1 MFLGPRAQ
9 RFSTAAP
16 PPCVSF
22 LIAGRYKMAKS
33 LPTWQTPD
41 RQSMKSWRNIHEVS
55 LPRDGH
61 PVFAALYDPK
71 SASAERRWMGGRRR
85 RLLAG
90 ARGAVLEIGGGT
102 GANLAHYRDID
113 RVTIAEPDPFMR
125 NRIGPKL
132 EEARVPVE
140 VSAAGAEALPFP
152 DGSFDTV
159 VSTLVLCTVTDQ
171 EAALDEVRRVLRPGG
186 RLLFIEHVRAA
197 GSAARWQDRLEPL
210 WRRLLGGCH
219 PNRDTVAAIEEAG
232 FEIETFE
239 SFYPPDPLSALMPHV
254 QGSATVRLAA

>member
-1 MFLGPRAQ
+1 MWRSRDNHETYP
-9 RFSTAAP
+9 
-16 PPCVSF
+16 
-22 LIAGRYKMAKS
+22 
-33 LPTWQTPD
+33 
-41 RQSMKSWRNIHEVS
+41 MK
-55 LPRDGH
+55 DGH
-61 PVFAALYDPK
+61 PIFAALYDPM
-71 SASAERRWMGGRRR
+71 SGSMERKWMGGRRR

-102 GANLAHYRDID
+102 GANLAHYRDVD
-113 RVTIAEPDPFMR
+113 RVVVAEPDPFMR
-125 NRIGPKL
+125 DRIGPKL
-132 EEARVPVE
+132 EDARVPVE

-159 VSTLVLCTVTDQ
+159 VSTLVLCTVPDQ

-186 RLLFIEHVRAA
+186 WLLFIEHVRAA
-197 GSAARWQDRLEPL
+197 GSAARWQDWLEPL

-239 SFYPPDPLSALMPHV
+239 RFHPPIAFSGLTPHV

>member
-1 MFLGPRAQ
+1 MGRSRDDHEAG
-9 RFSTAAP
+9 STR
-16 PPCVSF
+16 
-22 LIAGRYKMAKS
+22 G
-33 LPTWQTPD
+33 
-41 RQSMKSWRNIHEVS
+41 
-55 LPRDGH
+55 GH
-61 PVFAALYDPK
+61 PVFAALYDPVG
-71 SASAERRWMGGRRR
+71 ASAERRWMGERRR
-85 RLLAG
+85 RLLTG

-102 GANLAHYRDID
+102 GANLAHYRDVD

-125 NRIGPKL
+125 SRIGPKL
-132 EEARVPVE
+132 EDARVPVE
-140 VSAAGAEALPFP
+140 VSSAGAEALPFP

-159 VSTLVLCTVTDQ
+159 VSTLVMCTVPDQ
-171 EAALDEVRRVLRPGG
+171 AAVLDEVRRVLRPGG

-197 GSAARWQDRLEPL
+197 GSMARWQDRLEPL

-239 SFYPPDPLSALMPHV
+239 SFYPPDPLSSLTPHV

>member
-1 MFLGPRAQ
+1 MAQ
-9 RFSTAAP
+9 KLQA
-16 PPCVSF
+16 
-22 LIAGRYKMAKS
+22 
-33 LPTWQTPD
+33 WQTLNGEPMRRSRD
-41 RQSMKSWRNIHEVS
+41 DHETSSMK
-55 LPRDGH
+55 DGH
-61 PVFAALYDPK
+61 PIFAALYDPVG
-71 SASAERRWMGGRRR
+71 ASAERRWMGGRRR

-90 ARGAVLEIGGGT
+90 ARGVVLEIGGGT
-102 GANLAHYRDID
+102 GANLAHYRDVD

-132 EEARVPVE
+132 EDARVPVE
-140 VSAAGAEALPFP
+140 VSTAGAEALPFP

-159 VSTLVLCTVTDQ
+159 VSTLVLCTVPDQ

-219 PNRDTVAAIEEAG
+219 PNRDTVAAIEEVG

-239 SFYPPDPLSALMPHV
+239 SFYPPGPLSGLMPHV

>member
-1 MFLGPRAQ
+1 MSLLTCQTLGGMPM
-9 RFSTAAP
+9 
-16 PPCVSF
+16 
-22 LIAGRYKMAKS
+22 GRS
-33 LPTWQTPD
+33 RDNHETG
-41 RQSMKSWRNIHEVS
+41 SMK
-55 LPRDGH
+55 DGH
-61 PVFAALYDPK
+61 PVFAALHDPMN
-71 SASAERRWMGGRRR
+71 ASMERRWMGGRRR

-90 ARGAVLEIGGGT
+90 ASGAVLEIGGGT
-102 GANLAHYRDID
+102 GANLPHYRDVD
-113 RVTIAEPDPFMR
+113 RVVVTEPDPFMR
-125 NRIGPKL
+125 KRLGQKL
-132 EEARVPVE
+132 GDARVPVE

-159 VSTLVLCTVTDQ
+159 VSTLVLCTVPDQ

-239 SFYPPDPLSALMPHV
+239 SFYPPDPLSSLTPHV

>member
-1 MFLGPRAQ
+1 MGRSRDDQEAGPTR
-9 RFSTAAP
+9 
-16 PPCVSF
+16 
-22 LIAGRYKMAKS
+22 G
-33 LPTWQTPD
+33 
-41 RQSMKSWRNIHEVS
+41 
-55 LPRDGH
+55 GH
-61 PVFAALYDPK
+61 PVFAALYDLVG
-71 SASAERRWMGGRRR
+71 ASMERRWMGDRRR

-102 GANLAHYRDID
+102 GANLVHYRDVD

-125 NRIGPKL
+125 SRIGPKL
-132 EEARVPVE
+132 EDARVPVE
-140 VSAAGAEALPFP
+140 VSAAWAEALPFS

-159 VSTLVLCTVTDQ
+159 VSTLVLCTVPDQ
-171 EAALDEVRRVLRPGG
+171 AAVLDEVRRVLRPGG

-197 GSAARWQDRLEPL
+197 GSMARWQDRLEPL
-210 WRRLLGGCH
+210 WRRLFGGCH

-239 SFYPPDPLSALMPHV
+239 SFYPPDPLSSLTPHV

>member
-1 MFLGPRAQ
+1 M
-9 RFSTAAP
+9 
-16 PPCVSF
+16 
-22 LIAGRYKMAKS
+22 
-33 LPTWQTPD
+33 
-41 RQSMKSWRNIHEVS
+41 
-55 LPRDGH
+55 
-61 PVFAALYDPK
+61 FAALYDLMG
-71 SASAERRWMGGRRR
+71 ASMERRWMGDRRR

-102 GANLAHYRDID
+102 GANLVHYRDVD

-125 NRIGPKL
+125 SRIGPKL
-132 EEARVPVE
+132 EDARVPVE

-152 DGSFDTV
+152 GGSFDTV
-159 VSTLVLCTVTDQ
+159 VSTLVLCTVPDQ
-171 EAALDEVRRVLRPGG
+171 AAALDEVRRILRPRG

-197 GSAARWQDRLEPL
+197 GSMSRWQDRLEPL
-210 WRRLLGGCH
+210 WRRLFGGCH

-239 SFYPPDPLSALMPHV
+239 SFYPPDPLSSLTPHV

>member
-1 MFLGPRAQ
+1 
-9 RFSTAAP
+9 
-16 PPCVSF
+16 
-22 LIAGRYKMAKS
+22 MAKS
-33 LPTWQTPD
+33 LLTCQTLGGVPIGRSRD
-41 RQSMKSWRNIHEVS
+41 HHETSSMK
-55 LPRDGH
+55 DGH
-61 PVFAALYDPK
+61 PIFAALYDQK
-71 SASAERRWMGGRRR
+71 SASAERRWMGERRR

-102 GANLAHYRDID
+102 GANLAHYRSVD

-132 EEARVPVE
+132 DEARVPVE
-140 VSAAGAEALPFP
+140 VSAAGAEALPYP
-152 DGSFDTV
+152 DGSVDTV
-159 VSTLVLCTVTDQ
+159 VSTLVLCTVPDQ

>member
-1 MFLGPRAQ
+1 MAQ
-9 RFSTAAP
+9 KLLA
-16 PPCVSF
+16 
-22 LIAGRYKMAKS
+22 
-33 LPTWQTPD
+33 WQTLNGEPMRRSRD
-41 RQSMKSWRNIHEVS
+41 NHETSSME
-55 LPRDGH
+55 DGH
-61 PVFAALYDPK
+61 PIFAALYDPLG
-71 SASAERRWMGGRRR
+71 ASAERRWMGGRRR

-102 GANLAHYRDID
+102 GANLAHYRDVD

-125 NRIGPKL
+125 NKIGPKL
-132 EEARVPVE
+132 EDARVPVE
-140 VSAAGAEALPFP
+140 VAAAGAEALPFP

-159 VSTLVLCTVTDQ
+159 VSTLVLCTVPDQ

-186 RLLFIEHVRAA
+186 RLLFIEHVRAT

-232 FEIETFE
+232 FEIEAFE
-239 SFYPPDPLSALMPHV
+239 SFYPPDPLSGLMPHV

>member
-1 MFLGPRAQ
+1 MERS
-9 RFSTAAP
+9 RDNHETS
-16 PPCVSF
+16 
-22 LIAGRYKMAKS
+22 
-33 LPTWQTPD
+33 
-41 RQSMKSWRNIHEVS
+41 SMKV
-55 LPRDGH
+55 GH
-61 PVFAALYDPK
+61 PIFAALYDPVG
-71 SASAERRWMGGRRR
+71 ASAERRWMGGRRR

-102 GANLAHYRDID
+102 GANLAHYRDVD

-125 NRIGPKL
+125 NRIDPKL
-132 EEARVPVE
+132 EDARVPVE

-159 VSTLVLCTVTDQ
+159 VSTLVLCTVPDQ

-239 SFYPPDPLSALMPHV
+239 SFYPPDPLSGLMPHV

>member
-1 MFLGPRAQ
+1 
-9 RFSTAAP
+9 
-16 PPCVSF
+16 
-22 LIAGRYKMAKS
+22 MAKG
-33 LPTWQTPD
+33 LLTCQTLGGVHVGRSRD
-41 RQSMKSWRNIHEVS
+41 NHEAGS
-55 LPRDGH
+55 TKDGH
-61 PVFAALYDPK
+61 PIFAALYDPIG
-71 SASAERRWMGGRRR
+71 ASMERRWMGGRRR

-102 GANLAHYRDID
+102 GANLAHYRDVD

-125 NRIGPKL
+125 SRIGPKL
-132 EEARVPVE
+132 EDARVPVE

-159 VSTLVLCTVTDQ
+159 VSTLVLCTVPDQ
-171 EAALDEVRRVLRPGG
+171 AAALDEVRRVLRPGG

-197 GSAARWQDRLEPL
+197 GPMARWQDRLEPL
-210 WRRLLGGCH
+210 WRRLFGDCH
-219 PNRDTVAAIEEAG
+219 PNRDTIAAIEEAG

-239 SFYPPDPLSALMPHV
+239 SFYPPDPLSRLTPHV